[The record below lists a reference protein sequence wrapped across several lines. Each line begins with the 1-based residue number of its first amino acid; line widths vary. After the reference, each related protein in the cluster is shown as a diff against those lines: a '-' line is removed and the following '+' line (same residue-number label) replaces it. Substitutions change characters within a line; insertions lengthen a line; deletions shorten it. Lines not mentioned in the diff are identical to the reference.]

1 MSNNNVAYELKL
13 LLNTFK
19 ECLVAFESDF
29 KKSCK
34 PDNVP
39 ETVASRLFPMLIK
52 LFEIAKK
59 IQSLAKNQAGSLEC
73 YSCLP
78 KAKNRSVD
86 EQL

>member
-1 MSNNNVAYELKL
+1 MSNNNVACELKL
-13 LLNTFK
+13 LLNSFK

-34 PDNVP
+34 PDHIP
-39 ETVASRLFPMLIK
+39 ETVASSLFLILIK

-73 YSCLP
+73 YSCFP
-78 KAKNRSVD
+78 RSKNKSVD